1 MTRPIK
7 FRAKLKD
14 SNELVYF
21 PLNAESIEVNVA
33 SEVGFLAEN
42 RDGSTYQPGHRKEG
56 LVQLWEVDWETLEQF
71 TGLTD
76 KNRKEVYE
84 GDIVRVIEDK
94 YNGNLDGDEFEVK
107 FEGGMFMP
115 FGWKDEGDLVVE
127 VIGNKCENPELL
139 EAK

>member
-7 FRAKLKD
+7 FRAWDK
-14 SNELVYF
+14 NRQEYVY
-21 PLNAESIEVNVA
+21 EWK
-33 SEVGFLAEN
+33 
-42 RDGSTYQPGHRKEG
+42 DGSAISAWFWQKHSDEEARF
-56 LVQLWEVDWETLEQF
+56 VFEQV

-76 KNRKEVYE
+76 KNGKEIYE
-84 GDIVRVIEDK
+84 GDIIRVIEDK